1 MLGPLMLRLR
11 SASDKVSKGLTST
24 AWESEEKP
32 SMLWTFT
39 RKSDSVQDH
48 IDVWLKVILSVRTQ
62 FEIGV
67 VRCRLLWQMSW
78 HGAKPSLSTPFMIR
92 KAILQAPFNLL
103 YDKEDTLIN
112 AFAVQKKKGPLQ
124 HSRHPLYSLLSH
136 LHSSHCCYPPSLP
149 YADLSIEGRVMKP
162 QAQTYY
168 VGPPTSLSNDVF
180 PKH

>member
-67 VRCRLLWQMSW
+67 VR
-78 HGAKPSLSTPFMIR
+78 
-92 KAILQAPFNLL
+92 
-103 YDKEDTLIN
+103 
-112 AFAVQKKKGPLQ
+112 
-124 HSRHPLYSLLSH
+124 
-136 LHSSHCCYPPSLP
+136 
-149 YADLSIEGRVMKP
+149 
-162 QAQTYY
+162 
-168 VGPPTSLSNDVF
+168 
-180 PKH
+180 

>member
-67 VRCRLLWQMSW
+67 V
-78 HGAKPSLSTPFMIR
+78 ST
-92 KAILQAPFNLL
+92 A
-103 YDKEDTLIN
+103 DTLIN